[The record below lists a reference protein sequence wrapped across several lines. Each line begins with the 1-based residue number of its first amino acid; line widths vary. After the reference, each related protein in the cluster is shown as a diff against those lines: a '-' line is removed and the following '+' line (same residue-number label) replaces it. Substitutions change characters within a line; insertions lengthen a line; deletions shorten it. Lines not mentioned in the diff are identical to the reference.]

1 MTFFCVSLSVVPCN
15 WQSKHIM
22 LQHNQV
28 LSFFRPRGSLG
39 DWSQQE
45 LAEFYR
51 VEAALVNSGVAIT
64 TDRGITDEGDPWLVF
79 CRDDNDEVIVHFARI
94 DGEYVVA
101 SNLAEAVVRGRN
113 FNNLIRELLDSHP
126 YVIPKA
132 GSRRQTVYLHPATLL
147 AALIVTGYI
156 KSTELNGASDEAG
169 RTAEKSSDW
178 FFSRHDLVAYSA
190 IVIAAVWDQLTADYH
205 DHKFNVLAWFD
216 DAKADPDAADS
227 STPSHSPYDGAPLSD
242 LAFKGPQDHVLK
254 QDHVLN
260 AAHLDA
266 AFAQSF
272 EQLTADAVTHG
283 NDGWAANLIAQIKA
297 LGYQSFTTHS
307 NDGDLYAG
315 SHDATRA
322 GSETDGKSLVWHP
335 ETSLTELAANSSA
348 AGFVVA
354 ASKLDSPPPD
364 LVASGGTGS
373 HGSSTSPV
381 VQSLNS
387 NSPDASTAWSVVS
400 DALHMDPQILHPV
413 VLAATNL
420 IDAVQSTMQLLN
432 QESGSTAASANP
444 LSTPLPAIGNTASSP
459 ANSVFSTPVNP
470 FDAIAK
476 VDLQEFFQSTPNYK
490 IESFGHDLLVVDM
503 NASHFA
509 SNTLET
515 WTMADGSTL
524 SILGQAP
531 HASAHLAA

>member
-1 MTFFCVSLSVVPCN
+1 
-15 WQSKHIM
+15 M
-22 LQHNQV
+22 LQHDQV
-28 LSFFRPRGSLG
+28 LSFFRPRSNQG

-132 GSRRQTVYLHPATLL
+132 SSRRQTVYLHPATLL

-156 KSTELNGASDEAG
+156 KSTELNGVSDEAG

-216 DAKADPDAADS
+216 AAKADPDAADS

-242 LAFKGPQDHVLK
+242 LAFKGPQDHVL
-254 QDHVLN
+254 N

-272 EQLTADAVTHG
+272 EQPTVDAVTHG

-297 LGYQSFTTHS
+297 LGYQGFTTHW
-307 NDGDLYAG
+307 NDGDLYAS

-322 GSETDGKSLVWHP
+322 GSEADGKSVVWHP

-354 ASKLDSPPPD
+354 ASKLDSPPPEP
-364 LVASGGTGS
+364 VATGGTGS

-387 NSPDASTAWSVVS
+387 NSPDAST
-400 DALHMDPQILHPV
+400 QILHPV

-432 QESGSTAASANP
+432 QESGSTAAPANP
-444 LSTPLPAIGNTASSP
+444 LSSPLPAIENTASSP
-459 ANSVFSTPVNP
+459 ANSVISTPVHS
-470 FDAIAK
+470 FDAIAQ
-476 VDLQEFFQSTPNYK
+476 VDLQAFFQNTPNYK

-531 HASAHLAA
+531 HAPAHLAA